1 MSTSGSTDF
10 ELYNSFC
17 HNVNEGSI
25 LYNIDSTNSWG
36 EYLLVVNKQ
45 TIHIDNIKTYT
56 LLLLGLKK
64 EEGQYKPRNI
74 RISITPDYAKKVLFL
89 KQVGYCKYDLLLSLS
104 DVNVNVGL
112 VTVYGSTDLHKYS
125 QKLHIRKPQRKMY
138 GNDGSPIIKKLNN

>member
-1 MSTSGSTDF
+1 M
-10 ELYNSFC
+10 
-17 HNVNEGSI
+17 
-25 LYNIDSTNSWG
+25 
-36 EYLLVVNKQ
+36 
-45 TIHIDNIKTYT
+45 DNYII
-56 LLLLGLKK
+56 
-64 EEGQYKPRNI
+64 GQ
-74 RISITPDYAKKVLFL
+74 DYAKKVLFL